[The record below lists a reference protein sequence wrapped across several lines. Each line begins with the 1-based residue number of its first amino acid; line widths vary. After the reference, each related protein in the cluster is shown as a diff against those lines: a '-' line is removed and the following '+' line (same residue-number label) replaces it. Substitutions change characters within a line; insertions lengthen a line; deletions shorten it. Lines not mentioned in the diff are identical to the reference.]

1 VSDPRQ
7 TTPPTAADLDAAWQV
22 VRGHLPPTP
31 LWPSDGVGPALKLET
46 AQPTGA
52 FKIRGALAAM
62 SRLDRSVPVVTA
74 SAGNHALGVAYA
86 AQVLGH
92 KATVVTATN
101 ASPAKV
107 AAIKRYGVEL
117 VQVGTSYE
125 EAEAHSLELAGRGGQ
140 YLSPYNDTHVI
151 AGQSTIGRELDQQL
165 PGPVTVVCPIG
176 GGGLAAGL
184 GLWAVGRTDVRVAG
198 VEAANNPA
206 VSAAVEAGRV
216 VDVPLAETIAD
227 GLSGALEPGSV
238 TVPIIAETVDE
249 LLTVTEEEIRAAIRY
264 LVESRGLVA
273 EGAGAAAV
281 AAVLAG
287 KVADSA
293 PVVAIVSGRNI
304 TLPLLADIL
313 RG

>member
-7 TTPPTAADLDAAWQV
+7 VSPPTGADLDAAWQV
-22 VRGHLPPTP
+22 VRDHLPPTP
-31 LWPSDGVGPALKLET
+31 LWPSDGIGPALKLET

-52 FKIRGALAAM
+52 FKVRGALAAM

-86 AQVLGH
+86 AHALGH
-92 KATVVTATN
+92 KATVVTATT
-101 ASPAKV
+101 ASPVKV

-117 VQVGTSYE
+117 VQVGTRYE
-125 EAEAHSLELAGRGGQ
+125 EAEAHALELAGRF
-140 YLSPYNDTHVI
+140 LSPYNDTHVI
-151 AGQSTIGRELDQQL
+151 AGQATVGRELDQQL
-165 PGPVTVVCPIG
+165 PGRVTVVCPIG

-184 GLWAVGRTDVRVAG
+184 GLWAAGRTDVRVVG

-206 VSAAVEAGRV
+206 VSAAVEAGGV
-216 VDVPLAETIAD
+216 VDVPLADTIAD

-238 TVPIIAETVDE
+238 TVPIIADTLAE

-264 LVESRGLVA
+264 LAGSRGLVA

-304 TLPLLADIL
+304 ALPLLADIL